1 MEINISKKELEK
13 LRRSLKFRDPIIFE
27 KSVYAFKLLQGL
39 LKVYPHLIFKGGT
52 SILLHKFPPIRFSI
66 DVDIILNPKD
76 KNLLKER
83 LKEVAQEA
91 GFKEVEE
98 DIRQTEKNI
107 PKKHFK
113 FYYDSHYASIR
124 QYILLDIIF
133 CQSPYSKLIQ
143 KSLSECPLSFGSSLK
158 VSVPTIEGLF
168 GDKLTAVSPNTVGI
182 PLDTKEM
189 EFVKQIIDLGFLFE
203 FLEDIED
210 VKKTFN
216 NTVKFESS
224 FRDRRFSTKKVTDD
238 ILDVAFKYCQ
248 YLLKGGNNSYK
259 EIIHINNGLR
269 RVSNHLLVRYTQ
281 SDLKIAFSKIA
292 YICKLFTVNQKTKI
306 FKTVDY
312 KLIENKRLIEKYCV
326 LEGLKKTNPQSYFYW
341 IQAFGEKEE
350 I

>member
-13 LRRSLKFRDPIIFE
+13 LRRDLKFHDPIIFE
-27 KSVYAFKLLQGL
+27 KSIYAFRLLQGL

-76 KNLLKER
+76 NNSLDEKLKG
-83 LKEVAQEA
+83 VAVEA
-91 GFKEVEE
+91 GFKKVEE
-98 DIRQTEKNI
+98 DIRQTEKNT

-113 FYYDSHYASIR
+113 FYYDSHYVSIR

-133 CQSPYSKLIQ
+133 CQSPYSRLIQ
-143 KSLSECPLSFGSSLK
+143 KSLSGCPLSFGASLR
-158 VSVPTIEGLF
+158 VFMPTIEGLF
-168 GDKLTAVSPNTVGI
+168 GDKLTAISPNTVGI
-182 PLDTKEM
+182 PLNTKEM
-189 EFVKQIIDLGFLFE
+189 EFVKQIIDLAFLFE

-210 VKKTFN
+210 VRKTFN

-224 FRDRRFSTKKVTDD
+224 FRDTRFSTKKVIDD

-269 RVSNHLLVRYTQ
+269 KVSNHLLIKYTQ

-292 YICKLFTVNQKTKI
+292 YICKLFITAQKPKI
-306 FKTVDY
+306 LKTADY
-312 KLIENKRLIEKYCV
+312 KLIENKYLAEKYRV
-326 LEGLKKTNPQSYFYW
+326 LDGLKKTNPQGYFYW
-341 IQAFGEKEE
+341 TQAFGM
-350 I
+350 